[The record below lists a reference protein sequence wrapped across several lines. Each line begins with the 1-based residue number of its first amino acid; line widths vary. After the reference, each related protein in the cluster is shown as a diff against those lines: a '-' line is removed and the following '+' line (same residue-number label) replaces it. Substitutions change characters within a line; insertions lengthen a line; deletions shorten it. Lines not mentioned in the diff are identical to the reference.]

1 MEEGDSRGAAGA
13 GARSGTSPEA
23 GEAVEVE
30 GGSCERHTDMLAED
44 R

>member
-23 GEAVEVE
+23 GEAAEVE
-30 GGSCERHTDMLAED
+30 GGSCERDTDIPAED